1 MSHRRTFSEN
11 SPPRKRHKELPLSL
25 ETQLTVTVDGYVSDG
40 GFDGD
45 LSSPIHHHREL
56 ESQIDATEGS
66 QVEVKN
72 AEQSVM
78 DSIHS
83 DDISSQLPTTSQI
96 EFTTSQQ
103 SLLNWVDNLSQ
114 AQANQEAIYR
124 EAQLQC
130 LNNGDP
136 GGYNGYD
143 KPSNSPRHSST
154 PPRSDLYVSRQFS
167 SSFDNLRTQAPLD
180 AKDIM
185 LAWYQQRLDSLES
198 ELATYRAHL
207 VLWHRLVGTMAEQ
220 ANGISSVLTDAVIWG
235 VDEIEMPPLPP
246 GYIAFRETL

>member
-56 ESQIDATEGS
+56 ESQNDTTEGS

-103 SLLNWVDNLSQ
+103 SLLNWVHSLSQ

-124 EAQLQC
+124 EAQLKW

-136 GGYNGYD
+136 GCNEYD
-143 KPSNSPRHSST
+143 KSSNNPCHSSM
-154 PPRSDLYVSRQFS
+154 PPHSDLYVPRRSS
-167 SSFDNLRTQAPLD
+167 SSFNNLGPQAPFD

-185 LAWYQQRLDSLES
+185 LAWYQQHLDSLEG
-198 ELATYRAHL
+198 ELAIHRAHL
-207 VLWHRLVGTMAEQ
+207 ALWHRLVGTMAER
-220 ANGISSVLTDAVIWG
+220 ANGIGAALTDAIMWG

-246 GYIAFRETL
+246 EYIAFRETL